1 MPDGVPAVSP
11 ADARRTGRSDTAFAL
26 ATNIEER
33 WLYRVGGA
41 SALLLGLGYL
51 AIFPLYAH
59 VGAPPTAADGEVW
72 LTYLADK
79 TEIWWA
85 ILVLS
90 VITDVLFLPV
100 GLALCLALKR
110 LHSGAMLVATA
121 LIGLFVAL
129 DLAVT
134 WTHYAS
140 LLSLSA
146 SYVSATTGG
155 QRSAY
160 VAAASYASA
169 MLTSRLLVV
178 YAIAILSSAFLMIG
192 TVMLKGVF
200 NRPTAYLGIAT
211 GILGIVAIGGFGV
224 AIILNAVCAT
234 IWILLVGYRLCR
246 LAAVG
251 LERQAP
257 VGI

>member
-1 MPDGVPAVSP
+1 VPDGVPAVSP
-11 ADARRTGRSDTAFAL
+11 ASARRTEQSEPDLTP
-26 ATNIEER
+26 ATSLEER

-41 SALLLGLGYL
+41 SALMLGLGYL
-51 AIFPLYAH
+51 AIFPLYAQ

-72 LTYLADK
+72 LTYLAGK
-79 TEIWWA
+79 TGTWWT
-85 ILVLS
+85 ILALS
-90 VITDVLFLPV
+90 VVTDILFLPV
-100 GLALCLALKR
+100 GLALYLVLKR
-110 LHSGAMLVATA
+110 LHSGVMLVATA

-146 SYVSATTGG
+146 SYSSATAGD

-178 YAIAILSSAFLMIG
+178 YAIVILSSAFLMIG

-200 NRPTAYLGIAT
+200 SKPTAYLGMAT

-224 AIILNAVCAT
+224 AIILNAMCAT
-234 IWILLVGYRLCR
+234 LWILLVGYRLCR

-251 LERQAP
+251 LEREAP
-257 VGI
+257 VGV

>member
-11 ADARRTGRSDTAFAL
+11 ADARRTERSDTAFAL

-51 AIFPLYAH
+51 GIFPLYAH

-121 LIGLFVAL
+121 LVGLFVAL

-140 LLSLSA
+140 LLSGRRRTLGSPRGSSA
-146 SYVSATTGG
+146 S
-155 QRSAY
+155 
-160 VAAASYASA
+160 
-169 MLTSRLLVV
+169 L
-178 YAIAILSSAFLMIG
+178 
-192 TVMLKGVF
+192 
-200 NRPTAYLGIAT
+200 
-211 GILGIVAIGGFGV
+211 
-224 AIILNAVCAT
+224 
-234 IWILLVGYRLCR
+234 R
-246 LAAVG
+246 LAAS
-251 LERQAP
+251 ASP
-257 VGI
+257 SS

>member
-1 MPDGVPAVSP
+1 MPDGVPAASP
-11 ADARRTGRSDTAFAL
+11 PDARRIEESDTAFSL

-59 VGAPPTAADGEVW
+59 VGAPPAAADGEVW

-79 TEIWWA
+79 TGVWWT
-85 ILVLS
+85 ILALS
-90 VITDVLFLPV
+90 VVTDVLFLPV
-100 GLALCLALKR
+100 GLALYLVLKR

-134 WTHYAS
+134 WTHYAA

-146 SYVSATTGG
+146 SYASATAGD
-155 QRSAY
+155 QRLAY
-160 VAAASYASA
+160 VAAASYAAA

-178 YAIAILSSAFLMIG
+178 YAIVILSSAFLMIG
-192 TVMLKGVF
+192 TVMLKGIF
-200 NRPTAYLGIAT
+200 SKPTAYLGIAT
-211 GILGIVAIGGFGV
+211 GCLGIVAIGGFGV

-234 IWILLVGYRLCR
+234 LWILLVGYRLCR

-257 VGI
+257 VRI

>member
-1 MPDGVPAVSP
+1 
-11 ADARRTGRSDTAFAL
+11 
-26 ATNIEER
+26 
-33 WLYRVGGA
+33 
-41 SALLLGLGYL
+41 
-51 AIFPLYAH
+51 
-59 VGAPPTAADGEVW
+59 
-72 LTYLADK
+72 
-79 TEIWWA
+79 
-85 ILVLS
+85 
-90 VITDVLFLPV
+90 
-100 GLALCLALKR
+100 
-110 LHSGAMLVATA
+110 
-121 LIGLFVAL
+121 
-129 DLAVT
+129 
-134 WTHYAS
+134 
-140 LLSLSA
+140 
-146 SYVSATTGG
+146 
-155 QRSAY
+155 
-160 VAAASYASA
+160 

-178 YAIAILSSAFLMIG
+178 YAIVILSSAFLMIG

>member
-110 LHSGAMLVATA
+110 LNSGAMLVATA
-121 LIGLFVAL
+121 LVGLFVAL

-155 QRSAY
+155 QRSG
-160 VAAASYASA
+160 
-169 MLTSRLLVV
+169 TSPPRV
-178 YAIAILSSAFLMIG
+178 
-192 TVMLKGVF
+192 T
-200 NRPTAYLGIAT
+200 RRR
-211 GILGIVAIGGFGV
+211 
-224 AIILNAVCAT
+224 C
-234 IWILLVGYRLCR
+234 
-246 LAAVG
+246 
-251 LERQAP
+251 
-257 VGI
+257 